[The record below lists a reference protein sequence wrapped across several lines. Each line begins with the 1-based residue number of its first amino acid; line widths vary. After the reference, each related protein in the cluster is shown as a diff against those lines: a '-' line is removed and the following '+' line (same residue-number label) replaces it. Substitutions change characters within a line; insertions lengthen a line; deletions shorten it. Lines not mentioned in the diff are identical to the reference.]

1 MTIQELVEL
10 YGHGP
15 QVEALRKAIEEKSV
29 KTIFLDGLVAS
40 SAPMLFAALE
50 GQRSK
55 VEGQRPI
62 FNFQLIILSDE
73 EEAGYF
79 YHDLK
84 QMLGMDKVLFFPS
97 SYRRSI
103 KYAQRDPANEILRTE
118 VLTFLN
124 GQRSKVE
131 GQKSALDLSPQSL
144 DLSIVTYPEALAEQV
159 VSQEQLNERTLVLE
173 QGQTVSVEEITTTL
187 HDFGFQE
194 VDYVYEPGQYALRG
208 SILDV
213 YSFSSEYPF
222 RIDFFGDDIDSI
234 RAFEVEDQLS
244 RDRKSQI
251 SIVPE
256 LSKDEGQFS
265 IFNFQLPPRRD
276 VSPCQRPPVCP

>member
-29 KTIFLDGLVAS
+29 KTIFLEGLVAS

-55 VEGQRPI
+55 VEGQRSKVEGQRSKDKGQRSKVEGQRLI

-84 QMLGMDKVLFFPS
+84 QMLGMERVLFFPS

-103 KYAQRDPANEILRTE
+103 KYAQRDPANEILRTSK
-118 VLTFLN
+118 VK
-124 GQRSKVE
+124 GRRSKVK
-131 GQKSALDLSPQSL
+131 GRRSKVKGRRSKVKGRRSKVSL
-144 DLSIVTYPEALAEQV
+144 
-159 VSQEQLNERTLVLE
+159 
-173 QGQTVSVEEITTTL
+173 
-187 HDFGFQE
+187 
-194 VDYVYEPGQYALRG
+194 
-208 SILDV
+208 
-213 YSFSSEYPF
+213 
-222 RIDFFGDDIDSI
+222 
-234 RAFEVEDQLS
+234 
-244 RDRKSQI
+244 
-251 SIVPE
+251 
-256 LSKDEGQFS
+256 
-265 IFNFQLPPRRD
+265 
-276 VSPCQRPPVCP
+276 RP

>member
-55 VEGQRPI
+55 VEGQRSKVEGQRTIFNFQFSI

-187 HDFGFQE
+187 HDFGFQ
-194 VDYVYEPGQYALRG
+194 
-208 SILDV
+208 
-213 YSFSSEYPF
+213 
-222 RIDFFGDDIDSI
+222 
-234 RAFEVEDQLS
+234 
-244 RDRKSQI
+244 
-251 SIVPE
+251 
-256 LSKDEGQFS
+256 
-265 IFNFQLPPRRD
+265 
-276 VSPCQRPPVCP
+276 

>member
-55 VEGQRPI
+55 VEGQRSKVEGQRPIFNFQFSI

-118 VLTFLN
+118 VLTT
-124 GQRSKVE
+124 
-131 GQKSALDLSPQSL
+131 LSTFNFQ
-144 DLSIVTYPEALAEQV
+144 LSTFNYIVTYPEALAEQV

-173 QGQTVSVEEITTTL
+173 QGQTVSV
-187 HDFGFQE
+187 
-194 VDYVYEPGQYALRG
+194 V
-208 SILDV
+208 
-213 YSFSSEYPF
+213 
-222 RIDFFGDDIDSI
+222 
-234 RAFEVEDQLS
+234 
-244 RDRKSQI
+244 
-251 SIVPE
+251 
-256 LSKDEGQFS
+256 
-265 IFNFQLPPRRD
+265 
-276 VSPCQRPPVCP
+276 